1 LAKSRTGS
9 QDAEINRCAAAAAAA
24 KKKEWMGE
32 LAVDNETMF
41 AVRES

>member
-1 LAKSRTGS
+1 MCRRRRRQK
-9 QDAEINRCAAAAAAA
+9 